1 VNSDRTNNRL
11 RVWRTD
17 HGLSVRDV
25 ADLTGFDV
33 STISRVERGQRCL
46 APLTKVV
53 LARRLG
59 VAVADLFDVDPTEV
73 AQP

>member
-1 VNSDRTNNRL
+1 MQNQLAPITVERVNSDRTNNRL

-33 STISRVERGQRCL
+33 STISRVANSKYVQTDPVLKMPRE
-46 APLTKVV
+46 KVV
-53 LARRLG
+53 G
-59 VAVADLFDVDPTEV
+59 
-73 AQP
+73 